1 MPVTAT
7 MSSADELAPRAVIV
21 ATALTKSF
29 SGVRALSDVSISIQ
43 SGEVTAILGQ
53 NGAGKSTLIQIL
65 AGIHPVGSYSGGL
78 QLEGKSFTPISA
90 AEAERAGVALV
101 PQEIN
106 IVPDMSVAENICLN
120 AEPTRWGLIDVAAR
134 KARARAALR
143 DFELDIDADADM
155 RSLDLATQQLVVI
168 ARALSKKVK
177 LLILDEPTA
186 ALTEKEA
193 SRLFD
198 RVRRLKARG
207 VATIFVSHRLGE
219 VFSIA
224 DRIVVMRDGRIHG
237 DHAASG
243 ISRMDLVAEMVGAVN
258 DEIPRRRERNVQEPE
273 LEVRDLS
280 VFDPVDA
287 RRAVVEAFSLLVRRG
302 EVVGLFGL
310 LGAGCVEV
318 ALAIYGAWR
327 GRWSG
332 DILIGGRPV
341 SIARPQEAIELGL
354 GLLAQDRRDGL
365 IADQSVFDN
374 MMIAANA
381 RGSALQ
387 SVDRAAQRRS
397 AIDLTTMLNIKAKSI
412 EAETRTLSG
421 GNQQKVQIA
430 RWLAVDARTLILLD
444 PTRGVDVGARAEINK
459 VWLDLSERGRSF
471 LIVSSDA
478 DELAEVCDR
487 VVVMR
492 RGCKAGE
499 LSGEGLTERAL
510 LRLATDG

>member
-1 MPVTAT
+1 MARDHVPVAAT
-7 MSSADELAPRAVIV
+7 MASGEEVGSRAVMV

-29 SGVRALSDVSISIQ
+29 SGVRALDDVSISIQ

-65 AGIHPVGSYSGGL
+65 AGIHPAASYSGQL
-78 QLEGKSFTPISA
+78 RLEGNSFTPLNA

-106 IVPDMSVAENICLN
+106 IVPEMSVAENICLN

-134 KARARAALR
+134 KARACAALG
-143 DFELDIDADADM
+143 DFELDIHADAEM
-155 RSLDLATQQLVVI
+155 GSLDLATQQLVVI

-186 ALTEKEA
+186 ALTDKEA

-224 DRIVVMRDGRIHG
+224 DRIVVMRDGRVHG
-237 DHAASG
+237 DHTAGG
-243 ISRMDLVAEMVGAVN
+243 ISRMDVVAEMVGEMA
-258 DEIPRRRERNVQEPE
+258 DGMTQRRERNVQEPE

-287 RRAVVEAFSLLVRRG
+287 GRARVNGFSLLIRRG

-332 DILIGGRPV
+332 DVLIRGRPV
-341 SIARPQEAIELGL
+341 SITRPQEAIELGL

-365 IADQSVFDN
+365 IGDQTVFDN

-381 RGSALQ
+381 RG
-387 SVDRAAQRRS
+387 
-397 AIDLTTMLNIKAKSI
+397 
-412 EAETRTLSG
+412 
-421 GNQQKVQIA
+421 
-430 RWLAVDARTLILLD
+430 
-444 PTRGVDVGARAEINK
+444 
-459 VWLDLSERGRSF
+459 
-471 LIVSSDA
+471 
-478 DELAEVCDR
+478 
-487 VVVMR
+487 
-492 RGCKAGE
+492 
-499 LSGEGLTERAL
+499 
-510 LRLATDG
+510 

>member
-1 MPVTAT
+1 MASGEEVG
-7 MSSADELAPRAVIV
+7 SRAVMV

-29 SGVRALSDVSISIQ
+29 SGVRALDDVSISIQ

-65 AGIHPVGSYSGGL
+65 AGIHPAASYSGQL
-78 QLEGKSFTPISA
+78 RLEGNSFTPLNA

-106 IVPDMSVAENICLN
+106 IVPEMSVAENICLN

-134 KARARAALR
+134 KARACAALG
-143 DFELDIDADADM
+143 DFELDIHADAEM
-155 RSLDLATQQLVVI
+155 GSLDLATQQLVVI

-186 ALTEKEA
+186 ALTDKEA

-237 DHAASG
+237 DHSASG
-243 ISRMDLVAEMVGAVN
+243 ISRMDVVAEMVGEMA
-258 DEIPRRRERNVQEPE
+258 DGMTQRRERRERNVQEPE

-287 RRAVVEAFSLLVRRG
+287 GRARVNGFSLLIRRG

-332 DILIGGRPV
+332 DVLIRGRPV
-341 SIARPQEAIELGL
+341 SITRPQEAIELGL

-381 RGSALQ
+381 RGNALR
-387 SVDRAAQRRS
+387 SVDRAAQLRS
-397 AIDLTTMLNIKAKSI
+397 AIDLMRVLNIKAKSI
-412 EAETRTLSG
+412 DADTPTLSG

-430 RWLAVDARTLILLD
+430 RWLAIDVRTLILLD

-471 LIVSSDA
+471 LYVSSDA

-499 LSGEGLTERAL
+499 LSGEAMTERAL